1 MRDDS
6 LFKRKKKS
14 KPKPSP
20 EESTD
25 KAQDRPDLQEM
36 RALLEKFGEVS
47 QRMNN
52 AGKNFVRAS
61 MRMQA
66 GLEQFRAANEKLKQM
81 RTPNN

>member
-6 LFKRKKKS
+6 LFKRKKKN
-14 KPKPSP
+14 PKPNP
-20 EESTD
+20 EEATD

-36 RALLEKFGEVS
+36 RALLDKFGEVS

-61 MRMQA
+61 LRMQA
-66 GLEQFRAANEKLKQM
+66 GLEQFRAANEKLKQL